1 MQLAAV
7 DTPSEYASYE
17 ALPAAV
23 VASGRLLTDGRAGD
37 GPAREGDEE
46 ELRRHLRDALLQEMA
61 SEARAAAASLGRRL
75 GAQRDPGAALERMAR
90 DATRALQRA
99 ARALARAHGSD
110 ARALALVEDACR
122 DVAGNLPR
130 LLPSLL
136 DDVIGE
142 AERSGDDDLG
152 KRLRQLRDEMATMD

>member
-1 MQLAAV
+1 
-7 DTPSEYASYE
+7 
-17 ALPAAV
+17 
-23 VASGRLLTDGRAGD
+23 
-37 GPAREGDEE
+37 
-46 ELRRHLRDALLQEMA
+46 
-61 SEARAAAASLGRRL
+61 
-75 GAQRDPGAALERMAR
+75 
-90 DATRALQRA
+90 
-99 ARALARAHGSD
+99 GSD

-152 KRLRQLRDEMATMD
+152 KRLRQLRDEIETMD